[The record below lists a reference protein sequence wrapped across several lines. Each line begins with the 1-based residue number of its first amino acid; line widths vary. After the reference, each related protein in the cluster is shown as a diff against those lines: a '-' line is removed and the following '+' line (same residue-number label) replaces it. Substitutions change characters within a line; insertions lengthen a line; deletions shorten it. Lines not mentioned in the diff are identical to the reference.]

1 MKAFNLESFVVHKVH
16 HRPLPLYS
24 LSLFLSR
31 TTPNELSQ
39 NPIVFFSLSIHN
51 ANDFVRCISVF
62 QYLITI
68 FLCFQSRRKNTF
80 ISHGLQS
87 VNPYRGKSESPEN
100 DIMIQFTANGV
111 RENMKSEKNLDDD
124 NSNNTLGYHIAI
136 YLISIIKRR
145 RRKEERKKHRE

>member
-1 MKAFNLESFVVHKVH
+1 MEQLMKAFNLESFVVHKVH

-24 LSLFLSR
+24 LSLSR
-31 TTPNELSQ
+31 TKVNELSR

-62 QYLITI
+62 QSNNNFSVFSIV
-68 FLCFQSRRKNTF
+68 FQNTF

-111 RENMKSEKNLDDD
+111 RENMKREKK
-124 NSNNTLGYHIAI
+124 TWMT
-136 YLISIIKRR
+136 IILTIRSVIT
-145 RRKEERKKHRE
+145 